1 MKTTLKMKT
10 FKTILLT
17 LICVSFFSSSR
28 AQENKTNP
36 ISGVVNAYFDLKNAL
51 VAGDGNKAAAG
62 AKAFMAELGKADIR
76 NMDAAQTTVWKNY
89 INKLKYD
96 SRHISETT
104 EAEHQREHLAPL
116 SRNLFAVVKAF
127 KSNSS
132 TIYEQYCPM
141 KKVYWL
147 SESSVIK
154 NPYYGSKMLNCGKT
168 VATLKA
174 ER

>member
-1 MKTTLKMKT
+1 MKT

-17 LICVSFFSSSR
+17 LICLSLFSSSR
-28 AQENKTNP
+28 AQENKTGNP
-36 ISGVVNAYFDLKNAL
+36 ISGVVNAYLDIKNAL

-62 AKAFMAELGKADIR
+62 AKAFMAELGKADIK
-76 NMDAAQTTVWKNY
+76 NMDAAQSSVWKNY
-89 INKLKYD
+89 MNKLEYD

-127 KSNSS
+127 KSNTSA
-132 TIYEQYCPM
+132 IYEQYCPM

-168 VATLKA
+168 VATVKGK
-174 ER
+174 